1 MADPSNVFV
10 ISSDFCH
17 WGQRFRYQHYDE
29 KCGDIW
35 ESIKVGVVMTF
46 LMLNILTL
54 DLVSGLPINDILPPP
69 KHQALDYA
77 GMNIIETLD
86 HEAFTAYL
94 KKYGNTICGR
104 NPIGVLLGTIAAMR
118 AGAKKTRCKCDLR
131 N

>member
-1 MADPSNVFV
+1 MENHP
-10 ISSDFCH
+10 H
-17 WGQRFRYQHYDE
+17 PY
-29 KCGDIW
+29 
-35 ESIKVGVVMTF
+35 
-46 LMLNILTL
+46 
-54 DLVSGLPINDILPPP
+54 PP
-69 KHQALDYA
+69 KPQALDYA

-131 N
+131 NEELKLSLFNPDPSMQAPTACGWASAS

>member
-1 MADPSNVFV
+1 
-10 ISSDFCH
+10 
-17 WGQRFRYQHYDE
+17 
-29 KCGDIW
+29 
-35 ESIKVGVVMTF
+35 MTF
-46 LMLNILTL
+46 LMLNILTSA
-54 DLVSGLPINDILPPP
+54 LVFGFSISDILLPS

-118 AGAKKTRCKCDLR
+118 AGTIV
-131 N
+131 

>member
-1 MADPSNVFV
+1 MFGFP
-10 ISSDFCH
+10 IS
-17 WGQRFRYQHYDE
+17 
-29 KCGDIW
+29 
-35 ESIKVGVVMTF
+35 
-46 LMLNILTL
+46 
-54 DLVSGLPINDILPPP
+54 DILLPP

-118 AGAKKTRCKCDLR
+118 AGAKKTRCLCDVCNKEIKLSLF
-131 N
+131 NPDPSMQAPTACGWASAS